1 MLEGFFVVSIDC
13 LVKKRKKKCP
23 NLTHW
28 LVNIMYVLEE
38 RHSIISDLTRDWL
51 LDWICA
57 HLLAL
62 TGDSRTPSLSMAQL
76 WILNKSM
83 PSDWTPEPLVNEN
96 HCSESS
102 ILPPSPLLPLSVS
115 RPLLC
120 LHLSHCFY
128 FPSLSILSPFALR
141 PLEDA
146 RSRTHK
152 HTHTHLTLAFCMFLV
167 WSFFFFFFFLKIFL
181 DSPMSDPVVAVHR
194 GSACSIWR
202 VSQQGKLCFWYKLRQ
217 YVFTLT

>member
-1 MLEGFFVVSIDC
+1 
-13 LVKKRKKKCP
+13 
-23 NLTHW
+23 
-28 LVNIMYVLEE
+28 MYVLEE

-152 HTHTHLTLAFCMFLV
+152 HTHTPTSLSLSVCFWFGL
-167 WSFFFFFFFLKIFL
+167 FFFFFFFLDFFL
-181 DSPMSDPVVAVHR
+181 KTCFTPSICSPPTP
-194 GSACSIWR
+194 
-202 VSQQGKLCFWYKLRQ
+202 CFFNL
-217 YVFTLT
+217 